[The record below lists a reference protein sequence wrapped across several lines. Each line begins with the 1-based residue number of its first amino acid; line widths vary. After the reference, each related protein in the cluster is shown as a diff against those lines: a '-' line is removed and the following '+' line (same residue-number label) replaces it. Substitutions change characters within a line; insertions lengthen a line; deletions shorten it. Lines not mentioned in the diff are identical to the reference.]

1 MLGMR
6 LTVVA
11 VRRSCGQAEIWSAGS
26 KHQFTAL
33 RAAPGVQTGGRGK
46 PAKDRRRQRTATPIL
61 ATTPRPAQP
70 VPVGTMPARR
80 ATRGSEPQPATARSA
95 PRKFSRHTAS
105 PGHRRLV
112 VKFGLR
118 QLLDRLDELL
128 ASD

>member
-1 MLGMR
+1 
-6 LTVVA
+6 VD
-11 VRRSCGQAEIWSAGS
+11 
-26 KHQFTAL
+26 
-33 RAAPGVQTGGRGK
+33 GVK
-46 PAKDRRRQRTATPIL
+46 PAKNRRRQRTATPIL

-70 VPVGTMPARR
+70 LPAGTTPARR
-80 ATRGSEPQPATARSA
+80 AARAAANPSPRRRASPAQ
-95 PRKFSRHTAS
+95 FSRHTAS